1 MARKRVAAHRAEA
14 NSDGDV
20 LPLRRSRT
28 ATEAEMLRP
37 VLEMAVA
44 VARQGEDST
53 PKIPAPAGLRPFLSF
68 SRLPT
73 KSLGAARRAIE
84 EDEEFRARVA
94 DRFRPGELDLGADSW
109 LRRPDGWMR
118 VYEDALDAAVA
129 KTVEVDEI
137 RAANDAQRRALR
149 LEAHLAEVTG
159 KLDAARSRVED
170 LEAVDARADHLAEE
184 LARSDE
190 ANRGLQFEVRRA
202 IKDLKDTE
210 RLLVDRVD
218 EVKSL
223 QAQNA
228 ELAAQNAE
236 LAAQNAELAAQNA
249 QLQAENAELQ
259 AKNSGLATRRV
270 PPSEDAENRPPS
282 TPDDNPAAFGSD
294 ESSEGL
300 RPGPVRA
307 AASTQTPKTG
317 GLVSVDASNVSA
329 DEPTHSAVLRALAD
343 AVVDAAGAAAT
354 LGQRLEASAELLDSL
369 ARGWAPPALSPDAA
383 PSGRLTDNVA
393 AAAPAEG
400 ADGRA
405 PTLSP
410 VREELPPRTKSGP
423 RSRRVPLRPRR
434 GQLAGSPG
442 AIEDMLLREGVI
454 VLVDGYNASIGI
466 WPQLELPNQREAL
479 LSAMERV
486 HARTSAEVRIVYDGN
501 ERGGPTTVAVPLR
514 VRVEF
519 TPEGE
524 EADDRI
530 IDLAETLPPSRPVVV
545 ISGDRRV
552 QSGVRRVGAN
562 VLTPQQLRE
571 YLSR

>member
-53 PKIPAPAGLRPFLSF
+53 PKIPAPAGIRPFLSF

-73 KSLGAARRAIE
+73 KSLEAARRAIE
-84 EDEEFRARVA
+84 EDEKFRSRVA

-159 KLDAARSRVED
+159 KLDAALSRVED
-170 LEAVDARADHLAEE
+170 LEGVDARADRLAED
-184 LARSDE
+184 LARSEE
-190 ANRGLQFEVRRA
+190 ANGGLQFEVRRA

-236 LAAQNAELAAQNA
+236 L
-249 QLQAENAELQ
+249 Q
-259 AKNSGLATRRV
+259 AKNSGLQAENSGLATQRV
-270 PPSEDAENRPPS
+270 SPPRDAENRPPS
-282 TPDDNPAAFGSD
+282 TPDDTAAALGAD

-300 RPGPVRA
+300 RPGPVPA
-307 AASTQTPKTG
+307 PASTQTPKTG
-317 GLVSVDASNVSA
+317 GLVSVDSSNVSA
-329 DEPTHSAVLRALAD
+329 DEPTHAAVLSALAD
-343 AVVDAAGAAAT
+343 AVVDAAGAATT

-369 ARGWAPPALSPDAA
+369 ARGWAPPELSPDAA
-383 PSGRLTDNVA
+383 PPERLTDDPAQLTDKAA
-393 AAAPAEG
+393 AAAPSEG
-400 ADGRA
+400 ADGRD
-405 PTLSP
+405 PTLSR
-410 VREELPPRTKSGP
+410 VREERPPRTKSGP

-501 ERGGPTTVAVPLR
+501 ERGGPTSVAVPLR

-519 TPEGE
+519 TPQGV